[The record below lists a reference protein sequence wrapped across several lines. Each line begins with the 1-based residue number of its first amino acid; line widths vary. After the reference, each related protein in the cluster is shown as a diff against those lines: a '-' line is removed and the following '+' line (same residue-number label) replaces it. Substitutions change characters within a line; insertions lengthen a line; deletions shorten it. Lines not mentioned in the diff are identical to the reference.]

1 MGGAG
6 LTSRAR
12 RVKAVSV
19 AVAAVFV
26 SMGLASATSAGPVI
40 GGKTVLKP
48 DRDTFEGL
56 ADMSIGVEATGA
68 ATFRRKGAQFPI
80 KGGEV
85 KGGPKGSIE
94 HRGGLAFFT
103 EGGPGVKFS
112 KFAIRI
118 GKRKVKLFAK
128 SGRSEVR
135 FLDLDLGDATIG
147 GSEGVNLRIK
157 GADAGLAKQG
167 AEVLSDVFDFPFRKG
182 IPVGVVNVKAR
193 LG

>member
-1 MGGAG
+1 VSGAG
-6 LTSRAR
+6 LTCRAR
-12 RVKAVSV
+12 LVKG
-19 AVAAVFV
+19 VAAVV
-26 SMGLASATSAGPVI
+26 AAVLASMGFAAATGADPVI

-68 ATFRRKGAQFPI
+68 ATFRRNGAKFPI
-80 KGGEV
+80 KGGDV

-103 EGGPGVKFS
+103 EGGPAVKFS
-112 KFAIRI
+112 KFTIRI

-157 GADAGLAKQG
+157 GADADLAKQG
-167 AEVLSDVFDFPFRKG
+167 AEVLSEAFDFPFRKG
-182 IPVGVVNVKAR
+182 IPVGVVNVKAQ